1 MKKYYLRIRQFFSD
15 LGLVE
20 QSQIVASTAVVV
32 SMVTIVGIYVVSG
45 RTLKWYEFI
54 SIVGVG
60 IIGYASV
67 FFSLKYGRQLEE
79 QRRELLALNTIAEAV
94 NQSVELKA
102 VLRNALEKVR
112 DLLHIEFGWIYV
124 VENERLILRNSI
136 GTTIGIFN
144 EAMLMSQKQ
153 IDALKNT
160 TDQSGP
166 IDTQHFIPVVLEGL
180 GIESWAS
187 TILRTKESVAGV
199 LVVASRMPKAFS
211 NRDVDLLV
219 AFGNHISVALQNAR
233 LFERLRD
240 SERQYADLYEHS
252 PDMYHVVN
260 EEGIIINCNATEAT
274 TLGYEKNEM
283 IGRSI
288 FSFIPKEYSDEALRH
303 HRDLFQVGVSVQGIE
318 AQFLKK
324 GGDRIDVST
333 NTSIIVNEDGK
344 PILIRSV
351 MRDITDK
358 KRYEQQILQAQK
370 IDSIGN
376 LAGGIAHDFNNI
388 LSSIL
393 GPASMLKRKISTN
406 HKLYDYVDVMEAAAR
421 RGAALTRQLLTF
433 ARRNHFETRQLDI
446 HSVVQ
451 DTISFFERSVDR
463 RISVHTDFQAKNSVI
478 LGDEGQMQQAVLNI
492 FLNARDA
499 MPDGGSLTITTRDVV
514 LTGAEVQM
522 TPNMKPGN
530 YLQMDISD
538 TGVGID
544 GNILQQIFEPFF
556 TTKEKGKGTGLGLSV
571 SYGIIQTHGGSIY
584 AESTKN
590 VGSCFH
596 ILVPQLSDRVP
607 RQRTGKLQR
616 LRHGKEHILLVDDE
630 EAIVRTTSSLLH
642 SLGYTVTTASTGQEA
657 IRVYKSM
664 HEDIDLIIL
673 DMNMPEGSGEEVLEA
688 LQEMHSQVHILISS
702 GYADNI
708 IPREILRQMV
718 DGFLPKPY
726 RVEDLSIKVRQ
737 ILDGRRFITVT
748 DENK

>member
-1 MKKYYLRIRQFFSD
+1 MKKFYLRIRQFFSD

-20 QSQIVASTAVVV
+20 QSQIVASTAVIV

-79 QRRELLALNTIAEAV
+79 QRRELLALNAIAEAV

-112 DLLHIEFGWIYV
+112 ELLHIEFGWIYV
-124 VENERLILRNSI
+124 VENERLVLRNSI
-136 GTTIGIFN
+136 GTTIGIFD
-144 EAMLMSQKQ
+144 EAALTSREQFDMLQH
-153 IDALKNT
+153 T

-166 IDTQHFIPVVLEGL
+166 VDIQRFIPVVLEGL

-187 TILRTKESVAGV
+187 TVLRTKESVAGV

-211 NRDVDLLV
+211 HRDADLLI

-240 SERQYADLYEHS
+240 SERRYADLYEHS

-260 EEGIIINCNATEAT
+260 EEGIIINCNTTEAT
-274 TLGYEKNEM
+274 TLGYEKNEL

-288 FSFIPKEYSDEALRH
+288 FSFIPNEYVEESLRH
-303 HRDLFQVGVSVQGIE
+303 HRELFQVGVSVQGIE
-318 AQFLKK
+318 AQFVKK

-333 NTSIIVNEDGK
+333 NTSIIVGDDGK

-370 IDSIGN
+370 IDTIGN

-393 GPASMLKRKISTN
+393 GPASMLKRKIGAN

-433 ARRNHFETRQLDI
+433 ARRNHFETKQLDI
-446 HSVVQ
+446 HTVVQ
-451 DTISFFERSVDR
+451 DTLSFFERSVDR
-463 RISVHTDFQAKNSVI
+463 RITVNTEFQAKNSVV

-499 MPDGGSLTITTRDVV
+499 MPDGGSLTIKTRDVV
-514 LTGAEVQM
+514 LTGTEVQM

-530 YLQMDISD
+530 FLQIDISD
-538 TGVGID
+538 SGVGID
-544 GNILQQIFEPFF
+544 ENILQHIFEPFF

-571 SYGIIQTHGGSIY
+571 SYGIIQTHGGSISV
-584 AESTKN
+584 ESAKN

-596 ILVPQLSDRVP
+596 ILIPQLGDRVP
-607 RQRTGKLQR
+607 RQRIGKLQR

-630 EAIVRTTSSLLH
+630 EAIVRTTSSLLR

-657 IRVYKSM
+657 VQIYTTM
-664 HEDIDLIIL
+664 HDEIDLIIL
-673 DMNMPEGSGEEVLEA
+673 DMNMPQGSGEEVLEA
-688 LQEMHSQVHILISS
+688 LREMHSQVHIIISS
-702 GYADNI
+702 GYTDNI
-708 IPREILRQMV
+708 IPRDILRQLV

-726 RVEDLSIKVRQ
+726 RVEDLSIKVRR
-737 ILDGRRFITVT
+737 ILDGHRFITIS
-748 DENK
+748 DEK

>member
-1 MKKYYLRIRQFFSD
+1 MKKFYLRIRQFFSD

-94 NQSVELKA
+94 NQSVELKE

-124 VENERLILRNSI
+124 VENERLVLRNSI
-136 GTTIGIFN
+136 GTTVGIFD
-144 EAMLMSQKQ
+144 EATLTSQKQ
-153 IDALKNT
+153 IDMLQHT

-166 IDTQHFIPVVLEGL
+166 IESQHFIPVVLEGL

-199 LVVASRMPKAFS
+199 LVVASRIPKAFS
-211 NRDVDLLV
+211 HRDVDLLV

-240 SERQYADLYEHS
+240 SERRYADLYEHS

-260 EEGIIINCNATEAT
+260 EEGIIINCNTTEAT

-283 IGRSI
+283 VGRSI
-288 FSFIPKEYSDEALRH
+288 FSFIPKEYIEEAFRH
-303 HRDLFQVGVSVQGIE
+303 HRELFQVGVSVQGIE
-318 AQFLKK
+318 AQFVKK

-333 NTSIIVNEDGK
+333 NTSIIVGEDGN

-393 GPASMLKRKISTN
+393 GPASMLKRKINVN

-433 ARRNHFETRQLDI
+433 ARRNHSETRQLDI
-446 HSVVQ
+446 HTVVQ
-451 DTISFFERSVDR
+451 DTLSFFERSVDR
-463 RISVHTDFQAKNSVI
+463 RISVHTDFQAKNSVV

-499 MPDGGSLTITTRDVV
+499 MPEGGSLTIMTRDVV
-514 LTGAEVQM
+514 LSGTEVQM

-538 TGVGID
+538 TGIGID
-544 GNILQQIFEPFF
+544 GSILQQIFEPFF

-571 SYGIIQTHGGSIY
+571 SYGIIQTHGGSISV
-584 AESTKN
+584 ESTKD

-596 ILVPQLSDRVP
+596 ILIPQLGDRVT

-630 EAIVRTTSSLLH
+630 EAIIRTTSSLLH

-657 IRVYKSM
+657 VQIYTTMRD
-664 HEDIDLIIL
+664 EIDLIIL
-673 DMNMPEGSGEEVLEA
+673 DMNMPQGSGEEVLEA
-688 LQEMHSQVHILISS
+688 LKEMHSHVHILISS

-708 IPREILRQMV
+708 IPRDILRQMV

-737 ILDGRRFITVT
+737 ILDGRRFITLN
-748 DENK
+748 DEK

>member
-1 MKKYYLRIRQFFSD
+1 MKKLYLRIRQFFSD

-124 VENERLILRNSI
+124 VENERLVLRNSI
-136 GTTIGIFN
+136 GTTVGIFD
-144 EAMLMSQKQ
+144 EATLTSQEQ
-153 IDALKNT
+153 IDMLQHT

-166 IDTQHFIPVVLEGL
+166 IDIQRFIPVVLEGL
-180 GIESWAS
+180 GIESWVS

-211 NRDVDLLV
+211 HRDVDLLV

-240 SERQYADLYEHS
+240 SERRYADLYDYS

-260 EEGIIINCNATEAT
+260 EEGIIINCNTTEAT

-288 FSFIPKEYSDEALRH
+288 FSFIPNEYVEEALRH
-303 HRDLFQVGVSVQGIE
+303 HRELFQIGVSVQGIE
-318 AQFLKK
+318 AQFVKK

-333 NTSIIVNEDGK
+333 NTSIIVGEDGK

-393 GPASMLKRKISTN
+393 GPASMLKRKISAN

-433 ARRNHFETRQLDI
+433 ARRNHFETKQLDI
-446 HSVVQ
+446 HAVVQ
-451 DTISFFERSVDR
+451 DTLSFFERSVDR

-499 MPDGGSLTITTRDVV
+499 MPDGGSLTIKTRDVM
-514 LTGAEVQM
+514 LLGTEVQM
-522 TPNMKPGN
+522 TPNMKSGN
-530 YLQMDISD
+530 YLQIDISD

-571 SYGIIQTHGGSIY
+571 SYGIIQTHGGSISV
-584 AESTKN
+584 ESTKN

-596 ILVPQLSDRVP
+596 ILIPQLGDKVP
-607 RQRTGKLQR
+607 RQRSGKLQR

-630 EAIVRTTSSLLH
+630 EAIVRTTSSLLR

-657 IRVYKSM
+657 VEIYTTM
-664 HEDIDLIIL
+664 HDEIDLIIL
-673 DMNMPEGSGEEVLEA
+673 DMNMPQGSGEEVLEA

-708 IPREILRQMV
+708 IPRDILRQMV

-737 ILDGRRFITVT
+737 ILDGHRFITIS
-748 DENK
+748 DEK